1 MSDSTLGIALAQF
14 NPKVGDIP
22 GNTRRIIELIRR
34 SRDELGCDL
43 VMFPEL
49 AICGYPPEDLLLRND
64 FIRACESALTQ
75 VRQAAHGIAV
85 LIGHPHRQEGLLYNA
100 CSLMVEGDVT
110 ITYHKRHLPNYR
122 VFDEKRYFHPGQ
134 TPCVTR
140 IAGQRVALSICED
153 IWQNDV
159 IDEAAAAGATLV
171 LNINAS
177 PYHMGKSR
185 EREELL
191 LRHWR
196 RCGVAIAYLNQVGGQ
211 DELVFDG
218 ASIVVGRDG
227 GLLRPAPQF
236 RESLI
241 RVGYELTG
249 GRFLGPPDQEPLDPE
264 EEVWQALCLG
274 VRDYAG
280 KNGFSD
286 VVLGL
291 SGGIDSALT
300 LTIAVDALGPER
312 ATAVLMPSRH
322 TAQMSIDDALAQCR
336 TLGVAHQ
343 LIPIE
348 PMYTA
353 FLEALATPFDA
364 LPPDATE
371 ENIQA
376 RVRGTLL
383 MAFSNKFGSLLLS
396 TGNKSE
402 MSVGYSTLY
411 GDMAG
416 GFAPLKDVS
425 KLWVYRLARW
435 RNGGDPV
442 IPERVLTRPPSAE
455 LRPDQKDQDTL
466 PPYEV
471 LDPILRLYI
480 EEDAPPEAIVAAGF
494 DARTVAR
501 VVRMVDRSEYKR
513 RQAAPGVRITERA
526 FGRDRRYPI
535 TNGFDPVR
543 GLAGNGST

>member
-1 MSDSTLGIALAQF
+1 MSDSTLAIGLAQF
-14 NPKVGDIP
+14 NPKVGDLP
-22 GNTRRIIELIRR
+22 GNTRRIIDLIGR
-34 SRDELGCDL
+34 SRDDLGCDL
-43 VMFPEL
+43 VLFPEL
-49 AICGYPPEDLLLRND
+49 AVCGYPPEDLLLRSD
-64 FIRACESALTQ
+64 FIRACNTALQEVTE
-75 VRQAAHGIAV
+75 AARGIAV
-85 LIGHPHRQEGLLYNA
+85 LVGHPHRHEGLLYNA
-100 CSLMVEGDVT
+100 CSLLVDGGVAF
-110 ITYHKRHLPNYR
+110 TYHKRHLPNYR
-122 VFDEKRYFHPGQ
+122 VFDEKRYFSRGE
-134 TPCVTR
+134 TPCV
-140 IAGQRVALSICED
+140 IDFAGQRVALSICED
-153 IWQNDV
+153 IWQDDV
-159 IDEAAAAGATLV
+159 IDEAAEQGATLV

-177 PYHMGKSR
+177 PYHMGKAR

-191 LRHWR
+191 LRHHR
-196 RCGVAIAYLNQVGGQ
+196 RRGVAIAYLNQVGGQ

-236 RESLI
+236 RDSLA
-241 RVGYELTG
+241 RVDYETG
-249 GRFLGPPDQEPLDPE
+249 NGRFGGSPDHELLSPE
-264 EEVWQALCLG
+264 EEVWQALLLG

-280 KNGFSD
+280 KNGFGN

-300 LTIAVDALGPER
+300 LSIAVDALGAEQ
-312 ATAVLMPSRH
+312 ATAVLMPSRY

-336 TLGVAHQ
+336 NLGVGHH
-343 LIPIE
+343 IISIE
-348 PMYTA
+348 PVYAT
-353 FLEALATPFDA
+353 FLEALSAPFDA
-364 LPPDATE
+364 LPADTTE

-376 RVRGTLL
+376 RIRGTLL

-435 RNGGDPV
+435 RNAQGAV

-455 LRPDQKDQDTL
+455 LSAGQTDQDTL

-494 DARTVAR
+494 DAQTVR
-501 VVRMVDRSEYKR
+501 KVVRMVDRNEYKR
-513 RQAAPGVRITERA
+513 RQAAPGIRITERA

-535 TNGFDPVR
+535 TNGFDPTR
-543 GLAGNGST
+543 GLA